1 MCCAAPFEILLIL
14 TIKTKCNII
23 KAMKTRGS
31 KGEKLMR
38 QKSSLIF
45 ILTVVVIAFLAYTAG
60 YGLRIG
66 DYTVKPLGSEIKQG
80 LDLKGG
86 IYVVEEIQE
95 KNIDAETIDRT
106 VQLIKERVDKFGVID
121 PTIQKEGERRI
132 RIEIPGMYDQK
143 KALDFIGKTGYLKF
157 VGPNN
162 DEVINGKDVKDA
174 FVSFDEYNRPQVILE
189 LNDSGK
195 SKFAEGTKK
204 YIGQKIA
211 IYMDEDMISDPVV
224 QSQINEGNA
233 RITNMESTESAKRL
247 AQLIKSGALP
257 VTVKPLNVR
266 SIGPT
271 LGTDALQRSIFAGVI
286 GIVLV
291 MLFMII
297 YYKLPGLISCVAL
310 VVYILLVLYTFIGFN
325 VTLSLAGIAGFLLT
339 IGMAVDANVLIF
351 ERIKEELR
359 SGKTLKAALKS
370 GFERA
375 LTSIIDSNVTT
386 VIAAAV
392 LAFLG
397 SGPVKGFAVT
407 LMIGIGASMITAVF
421 VTRFLLNLVIN
432 MKIFSNSKLYGA

>member
-1 MCCAAPFEILLIL
+1 
-14 TIKTKCNII
+14 
-23 KAMKTRGS
+23 MKQR
-31 KGEKLMR
+31 
-38 QKSSLIF
+38 SSLVF
-45 ILTVVVIAFLAYTAG
+45 ILIIVVVAFLAYTAG
-60 YGLRIG
+60 FGLKIG

-86 IYVVEEIQE
+86 IYVVEEIQDA
-95 KNIDAETIDRT
+95 NIDDDTVDRT

-121 PTIQKEGERRI
+121 PIIQKEGDRRI

-143 KALDFIGKTGYLKF
+143 TALEFIGKTGYLKF

-174 FVSFDEYNRPQVILE
+174 YVAFDEYNRPQVILE

-195 SKFAEGTKK
+195 TKFAEATKK

-224 QSQINEGNA
+224 QSEITEGNA

-257 VTVKPLNVR
+257 VTIKPLTVR
-266 SIGPT
+266 TIGPT
-271 LGTDALQRSIFAGVI
+271 LGTDALQRSILAGII

-291 MLFMII
+291 MVFMLI
-297 YYKLPGLISCVAL
+297 YYRLPGLISCIAL
-310 VVYILLVLYTFIGFN
+310 VVYILIELYVFVGFK
-325 VTLSLAGIAGFLLT
+325 VTLSLAGISGFLLS

-359 SGKTLKAALKS
+359 AGKTLKAALKA
-370 GFERA
+370 GFNRA

-392 LAFLG
+392 LAVLG
-397 SGPVKGFAVT
+397 SGSVKGFAVT
-407 LMIGIGASMITAVF
+407 LMIGIIASMITAVF
-421 VTRFLLNLVIN
+421 VTRFLLSLVIN